1 MPSDAPLSIPT
12 VPLADGFTMPLVGLG
27 TYPMKGA
34 GAVSAVASALEQG
47 YRLIDTATQYGNER
61 EVGEGLRASGVDRAS
76 VTIQT
81 KLAGWDHV
89 AGHAREGI
97 ERSLEALGVD
107 QIDSYLIHWPN
118 PSHDRY
124 VEAWQ
129 AMVEARD
136 AGLLRSIGTSN
147 FKPAH
152 IDRLVAETGV
162 VPVVNQIQLSPVL
175 ARRGPLAYA
184 AEHAIVV
191 QAWGP
196 LGQREDLLS
205 SPVLAAV
212 AAEVGRSPEQVAL
225 RWIVRQGIVV
235 LPKSS
240 HPDRQRANADLF
252 GWDLADEQAARLDLL
267 DLGEASA
274 WDADTH
280 EET

>member
-1 MPSDAPLSIPT
+1 MPSDSSLTIPT
-12 VPLADGFTMPLVGLG
+12 VQLADGFAMPLVGLG

-34 GAVSAVASALEQG
+34 GAVSAVASALVEG
-47 YRLIDTATQYGNER
+47 YRLVDTATQYGNER
-61 EVGEGLRASGVDRAS
+61 EVGEGLRASGIDRAS
-76 VTIQT
+76 VTLQT

-89 AGHAREGI
+89 AGRTREGI

-107 QIDSYLIHWPN
+107 VIDSYLIHWPN

-124 VEAWQ
+124 VQAWEEMLAAQ
-129 AMVEARD
+129 RE
-136 AGLLRSIGTSN
+136 GLIRSVGTSN

-152 IDRLVAETGV
+152 IDRLIAETSV
-162 VPVVNQIQLSPVL
+162 APAVNQIQLNPTL

-184 AEHAIVV
+184 AGHDIVV

-196 LGQREDLLS
+196 LGKREDLMTN
-205 SPVLAAV
+205 PALAAV
-212 AAEVGRSPEQVAL
+212 AEEVGRSPAQVVL
-225 RWIVRQGIVV
+225 RWIVGQGVVV

-240 HPDRQRANADLF
+240 NPERQGANADLF
-252 GWDLADEQAARLDLL
+252 DWSLSPQQTAQLDAL
-267 DLGEASA
+267 DRGEDAA